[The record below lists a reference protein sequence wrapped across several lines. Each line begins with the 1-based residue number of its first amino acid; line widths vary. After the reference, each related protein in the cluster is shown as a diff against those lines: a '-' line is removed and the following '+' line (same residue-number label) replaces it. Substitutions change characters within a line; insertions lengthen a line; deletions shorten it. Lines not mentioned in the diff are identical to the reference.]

1 MNLEV
6 EIMVS
11 EKYPSRIKYEENNPA
26 ITCRVPKEL
35 KEKIEKMKKMT
46 GKSISQIIVEI
57 LTNAEIDFSKV
68 VEKVK
73 EENAIWFYCKKCKK
87 KVYIIPNSKCHN
99 EMIRYMEE
107 HGWCHGECLDN

>member
-1 MNLEV
+1 
-6 EIMVS
+6 MVS
-11 EKYPSRIKYEENNPA
+11 EKYPSRIKYEEDNPA

-73 EENAIWFYCKKCKK
+73 KENAIWYYCYKCLKTSYMK
-87 KVYIIPNSKCHN
+87 PLSRDHKAMIEYMKENQWGHIDCSKHTS
-99 EMIRYMEE
+99 
-107 HGWCHGECLDN
+107 DN